1 MNKNFRYV
9 LVLFVLAS
17 MLLGACAAAP
27 ASGSSKVETAS
38 VAYTGTIE
46 SISGTQWIVNG
57 QTITVDPSVV
67 RDGPFSVGDTVKV
80 EVDVNQDG
88 SITVTRVETPSS
100 TDLSDLPS
108 LGNDNSNGNSND
120 DSSNGNTNDDNSNLN
135 ANGNT
140 NDDNSNS
147 SSNSNGSNSNGDD
160 SNTNDDNSNDSN
172 SNDDDNSNGGDDNG
186 NDSGGGND
194 NGGGNSNG

>member
-100 TDLSDLPS
+100 ADLSDLPS

-147 SSNSNGSNSNGDD
+147 SSNSN
-160 SNTNDDNSNDSN
+160 DSN

>member
-100 TDLSDLPS
+100 ADLSDLPS

-120 DSSNGNTNDDNSNLN
+120 DNSNGNTNDDNSNLN

-147 SSNSNGSNSNGDD
+147 SSNSNDSNSNDDD

>member
-100 TDLSDLPS
+100 ADLSDLPS

-120 DSSNGNTNDDNSNLN
+120 DNSNGNTNDDNSNLN

-160 SNTNDDNSNDSN
+160 SNTNDDNSNGGN
-172 SNDDDNSNGGDDNG
+172 SNDDDNSNGGGDNG

>member
-120 DSSNGNTNDDNSNLN
+120 DNSNGNTNDDNSNVN

-147 SSNSNGSNSNGDD
+147 SS
-160 SNTNDDNSNDSN
+160 NSNDSN

-186 NDSGGGND
+186 NDSGGGN
-194 NGGGNSNG
+194 SNG

>member
-120 DSSNGNTNDDNSNLN
+120 DNSNGNTNDDNSNLN

-147 SSNSNGSNSNGDD
+147 SSNSNDSNSNDDD
-160 SNTNDDNSNDSN
+160 SNTNDDNSNGGN

>member
-100 TDLSDLPS
+100 ADLSDLPS

-120 DSSNGNTNDDNSNLN
+120 DNSNGNTNDDNSNLN

-147 SSNSNGSNSNGDD
+147 SSNSNDSNSNDD
-160 SNTNDDNSNDSN
+160 SNTNDDNSNGSN
-172 SNDDDNSNGGDDNG
+172 SNDDDNSNGGGDNG